1 MKREILI
8 LNVVCLALAL
18 AFIGFAVWNFWS
30 NMAAFNSLSELWA
43 SFYHLLT
50 IDNLFTTAFCLLMAL
65 IFISIPASWMVTTGV
80 VKIPFMSASSDSTEG
95 KASLPAGARTT
106 TAAIG
111 PGNAAATNAALPARR
126 EIQKDAKG
134 RPIPADVQSMVAE
147 MNKSEQKTP

>member
-8 LNVVCLALAL
+8 LNIVCLALAL
-18 AFIGFAVWNFWS
+18 AFVGFVVWNFWS
-30 NMAAFNSLSELWA
+30 NMASFNSLSELWA
-43 SFYHLLT
+43 SFYRLLT
-50 IDNLFTTAFCLLMAL
+50 IDNLFVTAFCLMMAL

-80 VKIPFMSASSDSTEG
+80 VKIPFMSAASDTTAG

-106 TAAIG
+106 AAVG
-111 PGNAAATNAALPARR
+111 PGNAAATNALPARR

-147 MNKSEQKTP
+147 MNKSEQKTS

>member
-1 MKREILI
+1 MSDTLRLEGREMKREILI

-18 AFIGFAVWNFWS
+18 AFVGFALYN
-30 NMAAFNSLSELWA
+30 ALTAD
-43 SFYHLLT
+43 SFSSFLT
-50 IDNLFTTAFCLLMAL
+50 IDNLFITAFCLMMAL

-80 VKIPFMSASSDSTEG
+80 VKIPFISASDDATVA
-95 KASLPAGARTT
+95 KASLPAGART

-111 PGNAAATNAALPARR
+111 PGNAAATNALPARR

-147 MNKSEQKTP
+147 MNKSEQKTS

>member
-8 LNVVCLALAL
+8 LNVICLALAL
-18 AFIGFAVWNFWS
+18 AFVGFVVYNALT
-30 NMAAFNSLSELWA
+30 AD
-43 SFYHLLT
+43 SFSSFLT
-50 IDNLFTTAFCLLMAL
+50 IDNLFITAFCLMMAL
-65 IFISIPASWMVTTGV
+65 IFISIPASWMVTTGA
-80 VKIPFMSASSDSTEG
+80 VKIPFISASSDAAATR
-95 KASLPAGARTT
+95 ASLPAGARTT

-111 PGNAAATNAALPARR
+111 PGNTAATNAAALPARR

>member
-18 AFIGFAVWNFWS
+18 AFVGFAAWNFWS
-30 NMAAFNSLSELWA
+30 NISSFNSLSELWA
-43 SFYHLLT
+43 SFYRLLT

-65 IFISIPASWMVTTGV
+65 LFISIPAGWMLSTGV
-80 VKIPFMSASSDSTEG
+80 VKIPFMSGKSDAATDGG
-95 KASLPAGARTT
+95 KTGLSAGAKT

-111 PGNAAATNAALPARR
+111 PGNAAATAVPARR

-147 MNKSEQKTP
+147 MNKSEQKTS